1 MVYYTEKGGKMY
13 LIDEIRKKR
22 DDIYAMAREHKAEK
36 LWVFGSCARKEET
49 PKSDV
54 DFLVRFAEG
63 TSLLDQGGL
72 SVGLSSLL
80 GRSVDVVDSDVIRRE
95 PFFAY
100 AVKKDLVAL

>member
-1 MVYYTEKGGKMY
+1 MHM
-13 LIDEIRKKR
+13 IDEIRKKR
-22 DDIYAMAREHKAEK
+22 DAIYAMAREHKAER
-36 LWVFGSCARKEET
+36 LWVFWSCARREET
-49 PKSDV
+49 AKSDV

-72 SVGLSSLL
+72 IAGLSSIL
-80 GRSVDVVDSDVIRRE
+80 GRSVDVVDSDAMNRE